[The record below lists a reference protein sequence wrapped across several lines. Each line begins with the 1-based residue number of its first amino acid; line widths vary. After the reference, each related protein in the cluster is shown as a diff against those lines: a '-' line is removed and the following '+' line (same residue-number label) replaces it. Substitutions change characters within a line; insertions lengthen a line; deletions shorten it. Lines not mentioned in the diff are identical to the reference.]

1 MKIGI
6 FGDSFADIR
15 KYNSTPNWIDLL
27 KERYNK
33 VQSFGLVGTNLYYSM
48 KIFINQYKNFDKNI
62 FVITSPYRIW
72 ANRFSISPQSRQFF
86 QGIDS
91 IEARIDFEKK
101 NNKDPQSLYTNIK
114 ILEAVQVYYS
124 YIQNI
129 EEENY
134 KHRLMIKEIL
144 SLDPNTLLVPC
155 YNTSMPNIDVGLF
168 NIFEKENAA
177 WGIDDTTTVRYDTRN
192 CHMTAENNAI
202 LSQKMISCI
211 ENNIAFSLNIDDYVT
226 PMNKEFYIR

>member
-6 FGDSFADIR
+6 FGDSFADIK

-27 KERYNK
+27 KERYDK
-33 VQSFGLVGTNLYYSM
+33 VQSFGSMGTNLYYSM

-62 FVITSPYRIW
+62 FMITSPFRIW
-72 ANRFSISPQSRQFF
+72 ANRFPIYPQSRQFF
-86 QGIDS
+86 QGINS
-91 IEARIDFEKK
+91 VEQSIDFEKE
-101 NNKDPQSLYTNIK
+101 NNKNSHSLYTNIK

-129 EEENY
+129 EEETY
-134 KHRLMIKEIL
+134 KHGLMIKEIL

-177 WGIDDTTTVRYDTRN
+177 WGIDDTTTVDTRN

-202 LSQKMISCI
+202 LSQKMIACI
-211 ENNIAFSLNIDDYVT
+211 DNNISFSLNIDDYVT